1 MVILLDVILVALIA
15 FGAFSGHKKGL
26 IGILVGFASLI
37 LSIILAFAFQSVVAN
52 ALYDSGIGEKVKD
65 VTSENIQQMIDN
77 GENIE
82 DSFYGSIISNTVTQN
97 QVSQAGEVVARFVMK
112 GLSFIVI
119 FLIVR
124 LICYILQMILNV
136 VFNLPILSSI
146 NSMGGTVVGILSI
159 LIKIWII
166 LAVVSFISPLPIF
179 EGISKFIDNTILLKL
194 LYNNNLL
201 VTIIKSGLKI

>member
-15 FGAFSGHKKGL
+15 FGA
-26 IGILVGFASLI
+26 IGFLVGFASLI

-65 VTSENIQQMIDN
+65 VASENIQQMIDN